1 MNFFD
6 YIGISED
13 DFIEKYLKTGLV
25 SESLHKEFPLNLY
38 TYSRKTVQENLWDG
52 VTSKCRGIIIH
63 RDTNEVIARPFEK
76 FHNFGSVND
85 PLFGGTEVYKNVT
98 SVDRPAIVEKV
109 DGFLCTLYRWGG
121 EDYIASKGSFH
132 SIHAKWATAEYRKQY
147 RAGFPIGWTPMFE
160 GICRDLRIVLDYGDQ
175 SGLVLLAVIHNETG
189 RELPLSMLRELANR
203 NGMRTIRVFDIP
215 LKQALSETREENVL
229 PGEGYVLTWYNESG
243 PPTRLKLKYVEY
255 LRLHRMVTGVS
266 PKRIWEVLS
275 QAHLKSELAEYLS
288 NSTPWFKKFVTQ
300 WKTALEGEFNRIQVL
315 ARGRYYHIKK
325 EIDAHRT
332 IYGFDNLGAE
342 RKMWALEFT
351 KEENREFASIMFA
364 MLDGK
369 DESVIIWKQ
378 VKKMTSHGRPLVDIH
393 TN

>member
-25 SESLHKEFPLNLY
+25 SESLHKDFPLNLY
-38 TYSRKTVQENLWDG
+38 TYSRKAVQDNIWDG
-52 VTSKCRGIIIH
+52 VTSKCRGIVIH
-63 RDTNEVIARPFEK
+63 RDTDVIIARPFEK
-76 FHNFGSVND
+76 FHNYGTTSIEGTSPETN
-85 PLFGGTEVYKNVT
+85 PLLFKRKPE
-98 SVDRPAIVEKV
+98 IIEKV

-147 RAGFPIGWTPMFE
+147 RAGFPPGWTPMFE
-160 GICRDLRIVLDYGDQ
+160 GLCRDLRIVLDYGDQ
-175 SGLVLLAVIHNETG
+175 SGLVLLAVIHNESG
-189 RELPLSMLRELANR
+189 RELPPAMLKELANR
-203 NGMRTIRVFDIP
+203 NGMRTARVFNVSLDSAI
-215 LKQALSETREENVL
+215 AATREENVL
-229 PGEGYVLTWYNESG
+229 PGEGYVLTWYNEDG

-288 NSTPWFKKFVTQ
+288 NSTPWFTKFVNQ
-300 WKTALEGEFNRIQVL
+300 WKTALEGEFNRIQVE
-315 ARGRYYHIKK
+315 ARNRYYNVK
-325 EIDAHRT
+325 ETVRVKVGQLP
-332 IYGFDNLGAE
+332 YDNLGAE
-342 RKMWALEFT
+342 RKAWALEFLR
-351 KEENREFASIMFA
+351 EENREFAPILFA

-369 DESVIIWKQ
+369 DESVVIWKQ

-393 TN
+393 NN

>member
-1 MNFFD
+1 MNFFE

-25 SESLHKEFPLNLY
+25 AESLHKDFPLNLY
-38 TYSRKTVQENLWDG
+38 TYSRKAVHENLWDG
-52 VTSKCRGIIIH
+52 VTSKCRGIVIH
-63 RDTNEVIARPFEK
+63 RDSNEVIARPFEK
-76 FHNFGSVND
+76 FHNYGTTSIEGTSPETN
-85 PLFGGTEVYKNVT
+85 PLLFTRQPE
-98 SVDRPAIVEKV
+98 IIEKV

-147 RAGFPIGWTPMFE
+147 RAGFPLGWTPMFE
-160 GICRDLRIVLDYGDQ
+160 GLCRDLRIVLDYGDQ
-175 SGLVLLAVIHNETG
+175 SGLVLLALINNETG
-189 RELPLSMLRELANR
+189 REIPPSMLREFANR
-203 NGMRTIRVFDIP
+203 NGVRMARVFNISLD
-215 LKQALSETREENVL
+215 QALSETREENVL
-229 PGEGYVLTWYNESG
+229 PGEGYVLTWYNEDG

-275 QAHLKSELAEYLS
+275 QAHLKSELNEYLDS
-288 NSTPWFKKFVTQ
+288 STPWFTKFVLQ
-300 WKTALEGEFNRIQVL
+300 WKTDLEGEFNRIQVL
-315 ARGRYYHIKK
+315 ARGRYYAIKK

-332 IYGFDNLGAE
+332 IYGFDNLGSE
-342 RKMWALEFT
+342 RKMWALAFL

-369 DESVIIWKQ
+369 DEAVVIWKQ
-378 VKKMTSHGRPLVDIH
+378 VKKMTTNGRPLVDIH